1 MKPPALP
8 RGNAET
14 AFANAL
20 TQHEAEYAAPSEHHN
35 PIESFATTVVW
46 EDDGKIT
53 VYDKTQG
60 APNVHDYICHVFSL
74 DKHDVRVLS
83 PFVGGAFGSGLRPQ
97 YQVFLAV
104 MAARELKRSVRVS
117 LTRQQMFT
125 FGHCPTT
132 VQKLSLGAAN
142 GTLEA
147 VMHEAIAETS
157 QFEDKERKRRQLVG
171 SVLYH
176 CENAKLT
183 HKVAQLDLFTPI
195 DMRAPGAAWGL
206 YALESAMDELACK
219 LGIDLLELRRE
230 KLRRERPKR
239 KQTVFK

>member
-1 MKPPALP
+1 VTDLNQKREAAYKPKKRDGIKPPPKP
-8 RGNAET
+8 RGDAET
-14 AFANAL
+14 AFANAA
-20 TQHEAEYAAPSEHHN
+20 TQHEAEYGAPSEHHN
-35 PIESFATTVVW
+35 PIESFASTVVW

-125 FGHCPTT
+125 FGHRPTT
-132 VQKLSLGAAN
+132 VQKLALGAAAD
-142 GTLEA
+142 GRLEA
-147 VMHEAIAETS
+147 VMHEAIASSS
-157 QFEDKERKRRQLVG
+157 QFEDGERKRRQLVG
-171 SVLYH
+171 SALPLR
-176 CENAKLT
+176 KRQT
-183 HKVAQLDLFTPI
+183 HSQSCPA
-195 DMRAPGAAWGL
+195 
-206 YALESAMDELACK
+206 
-219 LGIDLLELRRE
+219 
-230 KLRRERPKR
+230 
-239 KQTVFK
+239 